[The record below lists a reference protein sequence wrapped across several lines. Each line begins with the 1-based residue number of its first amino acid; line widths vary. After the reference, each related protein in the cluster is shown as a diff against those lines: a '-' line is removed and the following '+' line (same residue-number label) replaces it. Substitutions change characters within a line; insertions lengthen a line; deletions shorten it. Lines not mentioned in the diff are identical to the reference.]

1 MKFLIRKTFETQ
13 FIFPVAV
20 KKRRNEKQLIKSE
33 KYGNNTELDEMNQ
46 TLCFV
51 YYRNK
56 VFCCWLAGFCLW
68 LL

>member
-20 KKRRNEKQLIKSE
+20 KKRRKEKQLSKSE
-33 KYGNNTELDEMNQ
+33 KYSNNTGMDEMNQ

-51 YYRNK
+51 YYRNR
-56 VFCCWLAGFCLW
+56 VFCCLLAGFCFW